1 MLSTSASRSRAELAF
16 LPAALEIVE
25 TPPSPI
31 GRAITITV
39 IVVTCLAAAWAAFG
53 TVDIVSVA
61 PGKIIPSG
69 RTKLV
74 QPLEPGI
81 VRAIHVRDGQR
92 VRAGDVLIELDP
104 TVSTAELGRL
114 TGDLAAAQLDAA
126 RLRAALA
133 DGSPAFRPPA
143 DASAAQAELH
153 HGLLVSQRQEQEAK
167 LASIDRQKKQKEA
180 ELATLAAMIEKLET
194 TMPLIQHRVS
204 VRKHL
209 SERELG
215 SRLQYLADLQDLTS
229 QQQEVL
235 VLRSRGT
242 EAEAA
247 LSAIDETRARTVAE
261 YRRSLFEELA
271 RADQKVTGLQ
281 QEVVKAKQKANQQQL
296 TAPVDGTVHQL
307 AIHTV
312 GGVVTAA
319 QPLLAVV
326 PADSE
331 LEVEAIV
338 PNREVGFLRAGQEA
352 EIKVDAFNF
361 TRYGLVTGQVVA
373 ISGDAV
379 ARDSAPRSETRP
391 AGASELEYVARI
403 SLNRGNMERGDGA
416 LTLSPGMTV
425 TVEIKTGARTVMDY
439 LLSPLGRYRHE
450 SLRER

>member
-1 MLSTSASRSRAELAF
+1 MPSTSAARSRAELAF

-31 GRAITITV
+31 GRAISVTV
-39 IVVTCLAAAWAAFG
+39 VALIVLAVAWASVG

-61 PGKIIPSG
+61 PGKIIPTG
-69 RTKLV
+69 HTKLV
-74 QPLEPGI
+74 QPLEAGI

-92 VRAGDVLIELDP
+92 VRTGDVLIELDP
-104 TVSTAELGRL
+104 TVSAAELGRL
-114 TGDLAAAQLDAA
+114 TGDLASAQLDAA

-133 DGSPAFRPPA
+133 AGTPAFQPPSEA
-143 DASAAQAELH
+143 TPSQAELH
-153 HGLLVSQRQEQEAK
+153 RGLLTSQMEEQEAK
-167 LASIDRQKKQKEA
+167 LAAIDRQKKQKQA
-180 ELATLAAMIEKLET
+180 EVATFAAMIEKLEA
-194 TMPLIQHRVS
+194 TMPLIEHRVG
-204 VRKHL
+204 VRRHL

-215 SRLQYLADLQDLTS
+215 SRLQYLADLQELTS

-235 VLRSRGT
+235 VLKHRSL

-261 YRRSLFEELA
+261 YRRGLFEELA
-271 RADQKVTGLQ
+271 RAEQKATALQ
-281 QEVVKAKQKANQQQL
+281 QEVLKARQKADQQQL
-296 TAPVDGTVHQL
+296 AAPVDGTIHQL
-307 AIHTV
+307 AVHTV

-319 QPLLAVV
+319 QPLLAIV
-326 PADSE
+326 PSDSE

-338 PNREVGFLRAGQEA
+338 PNREVGFLRAGQAA

-361 TRYGLVTGQVVA
+361 TRYGLITGSVLA
-373 ISGDAV
+373 ISSDAV
-379 ARDSAPRSETRP
+379 TRDSAPRSETRS
-391 AGASELEYVARI
+391 AGASELEYVARV
-403 SLNRGNMERGDGA
+403 SLNRGNMERVGDA

-425 TVEIKTGARTVMDY
+425 TVEIKSGARTVMDY

>member
-1 MLSTSASRSRAELAF
+1 MASTSASRSRAELAF
-16 LPAALEIVE
+16 LPAALEIIE

-39 IVVTCLAAAWAAFG
+39 VTLTCLAVTWASLG
-53 TVDIVSVA
+53 TVDIVSIA
-61 PGKIIPSG
+61 PGKIIPTG

-81 VRAIHVRDGQR
+81 VGAIHVRDGQR

-114 TGDLAAAQLDAA
+114 AGDLAAAQLDGA

-133 DGSPAFRPPA
+133 AGAPAFRPPA
-143 DASAAQAELH
+143 DATAAQAELH
-153 HGLLVSQRQEQEAK
+153 HGLLASQRQEQEAK

-215 SRLQYLADLQDLTS
+215 SRLQYLADLQELTS

-242 EAEAA
+242 ETEAA

-281 QEVVKAKQKANQQQL
+281 QEVVKAKQKAHQQQL

-307 AIHTV
+307 AVHTV

-361 TRYGLVTGQVVA
+361 TRYGLITGQVLA
-373 ISGDAV
+373 ISSDAV
-379 ARDSAPRSETRP
+379 ARDSAPRSETRT
-391 AGASELEYVARI
+391 AASELEYVARI
-403 SLNRGNMERGDGA
+403 SLNRGNMARGDGA